1 MTTAD
6 HTPRLETL
14 ALHHGYSA
22 EAPVRAAA
30 VPIYQ
35 TTSFTFDDTQHG
47 ADLFDLKVEGNIY
60 SRIMNPTNAVLEQRL
75 AAIEGGIGALALAS
89 GMAAISYTIQT
100 LARAGDNIVS
110 ISQLY
115 GGTYNLFAHSLPQQG
130 IEVRFVDQHD
140 LESLAGLIDENTK
153 LVFCES
159 IGNPAGNVVEI
170 DKWAEVAH
178 QHGVPLVVDNTV
190 ATPVLC
196 RPFELGADIVI
207 HSLTKYIGGHG
218 TTVGGIII
226 DGGRF
231 DWAAQP
237 QRYPQLNQPDPSYHG
252 VVYTEALGEAAFIGR
267 ARVVPLRNT
276 GACLAAQSAFNIL
289 QGLETLAL
297 RMERHCDNALRLAQ
311 YLQQHPKVAWV
322 NYAGLDDS
330 PYHQALQRISSGKAS
345 GILSFG
351 LTGGRDAG
359 VRFIDQLQLILR
371 LVNIGDAKSL
381 ACHPASTTHR
391 QLSVEELAKAGAS
404 EDLVRISVGIEH
416 IDDIIADVEQALA
429 SA

>member
-1 MTTAD
+1 MAIEQL
-6 HTPRLETL
+6 HRLETL
-14 ALHHGYSA
+14 ALHHGYAS
-22 EAPVRAAA
+22 EAPVRSAA

-75 AAIEGGIGALALAS
+75 AALEGGIAGLAVAS
-89 GMAAISYTIQT
+89 GMAAITYTIQT

-110 ISQLY
+110 VNKLY
-115 GGTYNLFAHSLPQQG
+115 GGTFNLFAHSLPQQG
-130 IEVRFVDQHD
+130 IEVRFVDED
-140 LESLAGLIDENTK
+140 DYESLASVIDENTK

-159 IGNPAGNVVEI
+159 IGNPAGNVI
-170 DKWAEVAH
+170 DIEKWAQVAH

-196 RPFELGADIVI
+196 QPIRLGADIVI

-226 DGGRF
+226 DGGKF
-231 DWAAQP
+231 DWAAEP
-237 QRYPQLNQPDPSYHG
+237 SRYPQLNEPDPSYHG
-252 VVYTEALGEAAFIGR
+252 VVYTEALEEAAFIGR

-276 GACLAAQSAFNIL
+276 GATLAAQSAFNLL

-297 RMERHCDNALRLAQ
+297 RIERHCENALKLAK
-311 YLQQHPKVAWV
+311 YLQSHPKVAWV
-322 NYAGLDDS
+322 NYAGLSDS
-330 PYHQALQRISSGKAS
+330 PYFDVLQRVSSGQAS

-359 VRFIDQLQLILR
+359 VRFIDSLQLILR

-391 QLSVEELAKAGAS
+391 QLSPEELVKAGVS

-416 IDDIIADVEQALA
+416 IDDIIADVEQALTHA
-429 SA
+429 